1 MPELPEVEM
10 ARRYL
15 EATSLYQPI
24 KTVKV
29 KDVRI
34 LNDVSAQAVEQSLRG
49 LQFSLAFR
57 HGKRLFLKLQADLW
71 LSLHLGLTGK
81 LVYLE
86 SPEEVPRHTSLLV
99 SFQNGRRLAF
109 DDPRIFGEVGLTSS
123 PQSFLKER
131 KIGPD
136 AMQLDR
142 DGFLGIMSG
151 RTSIIKGRLLNQ
163 SLAAGL
169 GNLYADEALFQAGIC
184 PNSRRPDKIQLE
196 ALFLSIQEV
205 LKTALSTG
213 ANLGNLPDSYLL
225 PHRHP
230 GGTCPRDGAVLRHEK
245 IIGRTSYYCPE
256 HQKNLSRL
264 Q

>member
-15 EATSLYQPI
+15 EATSLYQLI
-24 KTVKV
+24 KTAKV
-29 KDVRI
+29 KDARI
-34 LNDVSAQAVEQSLRG
+34 LCGVSAQCLERSLQG

-57 HGKRLFLKLQADLW
+57 HGKRLFLRLRDDLW

-86 SPEEVPRHTSLLV
+86 SSDEEPRHTRLLV
-99 SFQNGRRLAF
+99 SFQNGCRLAF

-123 PQSFLKER
+123 PQSFLEAR

-136 AMQLDR
+136 AMQLDQ

-151 RTSIIKGRLLNQ
+151 RKGMIKGVLLNQ
-163 SLAAGL
+163 SLVAGL
-169 GNLYADEALFQAGIC
+169 GNLYADEALFHAGIC
-184 PNSRRPDKIQLE
+184 PKSRRLDKIQLE
-196 ALFLSIQEV
+196 ALFSSIQEV

-213 ANLGNLPDSYLL
+213 ADLGNLPDSYLL

-230 GGTCPRDGAVLRHEK
+230 GGTCPRDGSALKHEK
-245 IIGRTSYYCPE
+245 IIGRTSYYCPK
-256 HQKNLSRL
+256 HQKMIL
-264 Q
+264 

>member
-15 EATSLYQPI
+15 EATSLYQHI
-24 KTVKV
+24 KTANV
-29 KDVRI
+29 KDARI
-34 LNDVSAQAVEQSLRG
+34 LGSVSAQVIEQRLPG

-57 HGKRLFLKLQADLW
+57 HGKRLFLKMRDDLW

-86 SPEEVPRHTSLLV
+86 SSDEESRYTRMLI

-123 PQSFLKER
+123 PQSFLEAR
-131 KIGPD
+131 NIGPD
-136 AMQLDR
+136 AMQLDQE
-142 DGFLGIMSG
+142 GFIGIMYG
-151 RTSIIKGRLLNQ
+151 RKGIIKGALLNQ
-163 SLAAGL
+163 SLVAGL
-169 GNLYADEALFQAGIC
+169 GNLYSDEALFQAGIC
-184 PNSRRPDKIQLE
+184 PKSRRLDMIQLE

-213 ANLGNLPDSYLL
+213 ANLSCLPDSYLL
-225 PHRHP
+225 PHRYP
-230 GGTCPRDGAVLRHEK
+230 GGTCPRDGTELKHEK
-245 IIGRTSYYCPE
+245 IIGRTSYYCPK
-256 HQKNLSRL
+256 HQKMIV
-264 Q
+264 